1 MNGPLQGIKVLDMSR
16 VLAGP
21 WAGQLLA
28 DYGADVI
35 KIEKPDTGDDTR
47 QWGPPWLKNTENHA
61 TQDAAYFLAANRNK
75 RSVTCNLSHS
85 DGQELIRDLVD
96 RSDILLEN
104 YRIGSLK
111 RYGLDAVTLRQ
122 LNPALIY
129 CSISAYGQEG
139 SRASEAG
146 YDAVIQASAGLM
158 SITGDAATDEGR
170 PQKVGVAV
178 SDIMAGMYA
187 VTAVLAAL
195 TARRRTGEGQ
205 HIDVPLYDSQVA
217 WLANQGMNY
226 LVGGVIPGRYGTAHP
241 NIVPYQSFAT
251 EDGELMLAVGSDAQF
266 AACGE
271 ILGMA
276 ELADN
281 ELYKSNAN
289 RVIHREQLC
298 TIIGTRLKSQS
309 TRHWLGLFR
318 AGGVPAGPIND
329 LKAVFD
335 DPWAKER
342 QLVRYLEHPSAGPV
356 PTISNPV
363 HFSDTKI
370 VYDRAPPTLG
380 QHTDEVLSEDLGY
393 AAKKIASLRA
403 AGAI

>member
-1 MNGPLQGIKVLDMSR
+1 
-16 VLAGP
+16 
-21 WAGQLLA
+21 
-28 DYGADVI
+28 
-35 KIEKPDTGDDTR
+35 
-47 QWGPPWLKNTENHA
+47 
-61 TQDAAYFLAANRNK
+61 
-75 RSVTCNLSHS
+75 
-85 DGQELIRDLVD
+85 
-96 RSDILLEN
+96 
-104 YRIGSLK
+104 
-111 RYGLDAVTLRQ
+111 
-122 LNPALIY
+122 
-129 CSISAYGQEG
+129 
-139 SRASEAG
+139 
-146 YDAVIQASAGLM
+146 
-158 SITGDAATDEGR
+158 
-170 PQKVGVAV
+170 
-178 SDIMAGMYA
+178 
-187 VTAVLAAL
+187 
-195 TARRRTGEGQ
+195 
-205 HIDVPLYDSQVA
+205 
-217 WLANQGMNY
+217 
-226 LVGGVIPGRYGTAHP
+226 
-241 NIVPYQSFAT
+241 
-251 EDGELMLAVGSDAQF
+251 MLAVGSDAQF

-363 HFSDTKI
+363 HFSVTK
-370 VYDRAPPTLG
+370 VAYDRAPPTLG

-393 AAKKIASLRA
+393 SAEKIASLRA
-403 AGAI
+403 DGAI